1 MAKQNETTK
10 PTTTRKPRVPHVKS
24 ELELKI
30 EAAHK
35 ASQQPVKVV
44 RKIAR
49 ILVALPPERQRV
61 MFGRMQQ
68 RYAASIA

>member
-49 ILVALPPERQRV
+49 ILGALPPERQREV
-61 MFGRMQQ
+61 LDEIRT
-68 RYAASIA
+68 ALDS